1 MAEWPDTIPA
11 CPILNGFNEEPQV
24 NVGSFKPEV
33 GPPKARRRSTARCWL
48 SEFVFRMTN
57 AEVASF
63 WDFYINTL
71 QDGTESFGFDHP
83 IQKVE
88 YSWMF
93 VPGEVPKAE
102 RVSPTTQTITFRLL
116 RLP

>member
-1 MAEWPDTIPA
+1 MAEWPDTVPA
-11 CPILNGFNEEPQV
+11 CPILNGFSEEPQV

-48 SEFVFRMTN
+48 SEFTFRMTN
-57 AEVASF
+57 AEASTFWGFYIDTLYAGTASF
-63 WDFYINTL
+63 
-71 QDGTESFGFDHP
+71 GMAHP
-83 IQKVE
+83 PDKVE

-93 VPGEVPKAE
+93 VPGEVPKAV
-102 RVSPTTQTITFRLL
+102 RASPTTQTITFRLL